1 MKIHG
6 ASFTINLRINPT
18 VKKSTELSLTQYF
31 QKLFKQTF
39 LLPRTPLSMPLN
51 QEFHCTRFG
60 KCKESQKSKALLII
74 LGQPPG
80 SSPLPFQP
88 NLVPTLIQSH
98 LALPH
103 LLLLLASYHPP
114 LLALFPKSS

>member
-51 QEFHCTRFG
+51 QSSTAHALG
-60 KCKESQKSKALLII
+60 NAKKVKSLK
-74 LGQPPG
+74 PF
-80 SSPLPFQP
+80 SSF
-88 NLVPTLIQSH
+88 
-98 LALPH
+98 
-103 LLLLLASYHPP
+103 
-114 LLALFPKSS
+114 